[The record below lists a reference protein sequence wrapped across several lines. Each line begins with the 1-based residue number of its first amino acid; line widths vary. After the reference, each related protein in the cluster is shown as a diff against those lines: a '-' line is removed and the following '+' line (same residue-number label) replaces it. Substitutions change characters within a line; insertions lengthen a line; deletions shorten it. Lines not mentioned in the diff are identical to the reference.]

1 MLPDSLSA
9 DDYDDDLPPLTPHV
23 APASFGIKSWAEED
37 RPREKMVQ
45 KGRAA
50 LSDAELIAILLG
62 SGTAKLTA
70 VDVGMLMLQA
80 VDNDLNERA
89 RLSIKQLCRHP
100 GVGPAKAISVVAALE
115 LGRRRKESGA
125 GRRTT
130 ITCSRDI
137 YHAVRPQL
145 QDLPHEEFWIVL
157 LNRANVVMRLEKV
170 SSGGVA
176 GTVAD
181 PKMIFKTALEH
192 LASSIILVHNHP
204 SGNRQPSGADISLTK
219 KLKEAGGFLD
229 LPVLDHLIY
238 TDLGYFSFA
247 DEGLL

>member
-1 MLPDSLSA
+1 MLSA
-9 DDYDDDLPPLTPHV
+9 APPLPTDDDLPV
-23 APASFGIKSWAEED
+23 AAPYTSPTSFGIKSWAEED
-37 RPREKMVQ
+37 RPREKMMQ

-62 SGTAKLTA
+62 SGTTKLTA

-80 VDNDLNERA
+80 VDNDLNELA

-100 GVGPAKAISVVAALE
+100 GVGPAKAITVVAALE
-115 LGRRRKESGA
+115 LGRRRKEQGA

-137 YHAVRPQL
+137 CQLVRPAL
-145 QDLPHEEFWIVL
+145 QDLPHEEFWVIL
-157 LNRANVVMRLEKV
+157 LNRANVVMRQEKI

-181 PKMIFKTALEH
+181 PKLIFKQALEN

-204 SGNRQPSGADISLTK
+204 SGNRQPSAADISLTK
-219 KLKEAGGFLD
+219 KLKEAGNFLD
-229 LPVLDHLIY
+229 LPILDHLIY
-238 TDLGYFSFA
+238 TDNGYYSFA